1 MEHQGAQDVS
11 ITINGIRNC
20 LSGADAPYPN
30 GNTEFTYLLSSPEAF
45 DTLRI
50 KYSAGDYKL
59 SNIRAYLLPVSAI
72 HNPGVIPF
80 HSSDLGDSAGNVL
93 LKGSLN
99 MDQDGYFVTSFV
111 WADGYTAFIDGE
123 KVTPECVNKS
133 FLGFPIKKGAH
144 EITVKF
150 HAPGK
155 TAGCVIS
162 LLALIYLLFCGCL
175 VIRKASSTGSL

>member
-1 MEHQGAQDVS
+1 MKSCTLPSDLFRQNAPSTEKTDKKKLPFTVKDQVLLLFFHVEHQGAQDVS

-72 HNPGVIPF
+72 HNPEWFLSI
-80 HSSDLGDSAGNVL
+80 L
-93 LKGSLN
+93 LTWETQRE
-99 MDQDGYFVTSFV
+99 MYF
-111 WADGYTAFIDGE
+111 
-123 KVTPECVNKS
+123 
-133 FLGFPIKKGAH
+133 
-144 EITVKF
+144 
-150 HAPGK
+150 
-155 TAGCVIS
+155 
-162 LLALIYLLFCGCL
+162 
-175 VIRKASSTGSL
+175 